1 MSFFPLQNHNVINFP
16 AKRSL
21 NFKSGMVLMQDSN
34 GYAIKAD
41 RSTLYANSSNNLGRF
56 LGFASGDHDKINNI
70 LVHDPV
76 GSSYI
81 DSNGKYIDNVN
92 NLYTGI
98 KRFIDEYTDE
108 NISEYYNLSDSSTDS
123 PRGVGVYRLLN
134 EIYSTDQFAPYTAY
148 TQLADDTNT
157 IDFAPGDLLTFGA
170 GTNAGKLVK
179 VDLSGYGPSIL
190 VVGTVEAY
198 DLAGGILYFRH
209 ILERY
214 ENPLSLYTTNLSLS
228 LDAGNTSSYDAGIG
242 GTIWSDLS
250 GNGLNAYLVNG
261 PVWNSGG
268 YFSLDGANDYIYV
281 PDNNLLDFP
290 ADFSVESFY
299 KATGNSLHAMI
310 SKRYMAG
317 GGVGVWSFASFF
329 GLYNVKTAFF
339 SSPGGG
345 GVGVNSGT
353 TYVVENTWYHFL
365 TTRISGV
372 LYMYINGV
380 LVNSASDTYDY
391 SSTYDL
397 HIGKWD
403 NSVPNPANVIAA
415 RVYKGIGLTADQVRQ
430 NYHSLVGRIL

>member
-1 MSFFPLQNHNVINFP
+1 MSIFPLQNYLVINYP
-16 AKRSL
+16 ASRSL
-21 NFKSGMVLMQDSN
+21 KFKSGMVLIQDSN

-41 RSTLYANSSNNLGRF
+41 RSSLYANSTNNIGKF
-56 LGFASGDHDKINNI
+56 LGFASGDHDKINNV

-81 DSNGKYIDNVN
+81 DINGKYIDNVN

-98 KRFIDEYTDE
+98 KRFIDEYADE
-108 NISEYYNLSDSSTDS
+108 NISNYYNLSDSSTES
-123 PRGVGVYRLLN
+123 PRGVGVYRLVN

-148 TQLADDTNT
+148 TQLADDTSS
-157 IDFAPGDLLTFGA
+157 IIFAPGDLLTFGA
-170 GTNAGKLVK
+170 GVNAGKLVK
-179 VDLSGYGPSIL
+179 VDLSGYGPSVL
-190 VVGTVEAY
+190 VVGVVEAY
-198 DLAGGILYFRH
+198 DLAGGILHFRH

-214 ENPLSLYTTNLSLS
+214 ENPLSLYSSSLSLS
-228 LDAGNTSSYDAGIG
+228 LDAGNTSSYDAGVG
-242 GTIWSDLS
+242 GTIWNDLS

-261 PVWNSGG
+261 PTWNSAG
-268 YFSLDGANDYIYV
+268 YFSLDGTNDYIYV

-290 ADFSVESFY
+290 NDFSVESFY
-299 KATGNSLHAMI
+299 KATGNSLQAMI
-310 SKRYMAG
+310 SKRFMNG

-329 GLYNVKTAFF
+329 GLYGVKTAFF

-345 GVGVNSGT
+345 GVGVDSGT

-380 LVNSASDTYDY
+380 LVNSRADTYDY
-391 SSTYDL
+391 TSTYDL

-403 NSVPNPANVIAA
+403 NWVPNPANVIAA
-415 RVYKGIGLTADQVRQ
+415 RVYKDTGLTADQVRQ